1 MSEQRLAN
9 RVALVTGCQAE
20 NTRQTAEE
28 ILAVSGLARWS
39 VLGVSGDEIAAVVAF
54 LASDDASY
62 VNGQTIAVDGG
73 FLCT

>member
-9 RVALVTGCQAE
+9 RAALV
-20 NTRQTAEE
+20 
-28 ILAVSGLARWS
+28 ARIP
-39 VLGVSGDEIAAVVAF
+39 LGRRARSDELAAVVAF

-73 FLCT
+73 SLCT